1 MDSVDH
7 ISEIAAKQ
15 SAAKLLDLGA
25 VLIVVRGM
33 VLAKNVSSSVLS
45 VPAVINQDMKTSP
58 LPESPALLE
67 QAFVSELE
75 NP

>member
-1 MDSVDH
+1 
-7 ISEIAAKQ
+7 
-15 SAAKLLDLGA
+15 
-25 VLIVVRGM
+25 M